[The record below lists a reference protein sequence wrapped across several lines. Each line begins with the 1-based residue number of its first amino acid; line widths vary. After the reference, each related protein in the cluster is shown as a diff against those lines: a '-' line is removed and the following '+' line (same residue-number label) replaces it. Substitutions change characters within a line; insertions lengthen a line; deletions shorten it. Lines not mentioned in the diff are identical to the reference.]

1 MRFGKYQYT
10 GFIKLAHNLKEGIK
24 VLFSRKAKTMGFVL
38 LMGLI
43 LVSCASSPKVETT
56 MASEAVTEGIS
67 EADVADD
74 MTESAAPDQVII
86 IKDENLEQMIRK
98 QIEKPEGDITVGDM
112 EMVYSISINFEET
125 PVYEIDGL
133 EHAVNLNDF
142 SFRNGTLKSLNPVS
156 KLKYMGYLGI
166 SYASIEEPILPF
178 ETPVLDR
185 IGFIDTN
192 ISDFDFLNGVTSAKD
207 VSFVNSEIASIE
219 FMRDWDALEELNLSD
234 NLVSDVSP
242 LEGKTN
248 LRYLSL
254 HKNKVESIDVFSS
267 LTALETLNISYN
279 NVSNIEPI
287 MQLQYLTEF
296 TAYEELDKKIIDRGL
311 LETLEGKG
319 VLVEYH
325 E

>member
-1 MRFGKYQYT
+1 M
-10 GFIKLAHNLKEGIK
+10 
-24 VLFSRKAKTMGFVL
+24 LFRRKAITMGFVL

-56 MASEAVTEGIS
+56 MASDVETEGIS

-74 MTESAAPDQVII
+74 MTESAAADQVIT
-86 IKDENLEQMIRK
+86 IKDENLEQMIRE
-98 QIEKPEGDITVGDM
+98 QIEKPEGDLTVADM
-112 EMVYSISINFEET
+112 EMVYSISINFEEI

-133 EHAVNLNDF
+133 EYAVNLNDF

-156 KLKYMGYLGI
+156 KLKNMGYMAI
-166 SYASIEEPILPF
+166 SYASIEEPISPF
-178 ETPVLDR
+178 ETPSLDR
-185 IGFIDTN
+185 IAFIDTN
-192 ISDFDFLNGVTSAKD
+192 VSNLDFLKGVTSAKD
-207 VSFVNSEIASIE
+207 VSFVRSGIESIE
-219 FMRDWDALEELNLSD
+219 FMRDWSALEELNMED
-234 NLVSDVSP
+234 NLISDVSP
-242 LEGKTN
+242 LEGKIN
-248 LRYLSL
+248 LTYLSL
-254 HKNKVESIDVFSS
+254 HKNKVVNIDVFKT

-279 NVSNIEPI
+279 QVSNIEPI
-287 MQLQYLTEF
+287 MQLQNLTEF

>member
-1 MRFGKYQYT
+1 
-10 GFIKLAHNLKEGIK
+10 
-24 VLFSRKAKTMGFVL
+24 
-38 LMGLI
+38 MGLLI
-43 LVSCASSPKVETT
+43 VSCGSGSKVETT
-56 MASEAVTEGIS
+56 MANDAVTEGIS
-67 EADVADD
+67 EADIYGD
-74 MTESAAPDQVII
+74 MTVSAAPDQVIM
-86 IKDENLEQMIRK
+86 IKDENLEQMIRE
-98 QIEKPEGDITVGDM
+98 QIEKPEGDLTVADM

-125 PVYEIDGL
+125 PISEIDGL
-133 EHAVNLNDF
+133 EYAVNLNDF
-142 SFRNGTLKSLNPVS
+142 SFSNGTLKSLNPVS
-156 KLKYMGYLGI
+156 KLKNMGYMNI
-166 SYASIEEPILPF
+166 SYASIEEPITTF
-178 ETPVLDR
+178 ETPLLDR
-185 IGFIDTN
+185 IGFIETN
-192 ISDFDFLNGVTSAKD
+192 ISAYDFLKGVTAARD
-207 VSFVNSEIASIE
+207 VSFVRSEIASIE

-254 HKNKVESIDVFSS
+254 HQNKVESIDVFSS

-287 MQLQYLTEF
+287 MQLQNLTEF
-296 TAYEELDKKIIDRGL
+296 TAYEELDKRIIDRGL

>member
-1 MRFGKYQYT
+1 MLLRR
-10 GFIKLAHNLKEGIK
+10 KLN
-24 VLFSRKAKTMGFVL
+24 FMGVIF
-38 LMGLI
+38 LMGLLI
-43 LVSCASSPKVETT
+43 VSCGSGSKVETT
-56 MASEAVTEGIS
+56 MANDAVTEGIS
-67 EADVADD
+67 EADIYGD
-74 MTESAAPDQVII
+74 MTVSAAPDQVIM
-86 IKDENLEQMIRK
+86 IKDENLEQMIRE
-98 QIEKPEGDITVGDM
+98 QIEKPEGDLTVADM

-125 PVYEIDGL
+125 PISEIDGL
-133 EHAVNLNDF
+133 EYAVNLNDF
-142 SFRNGTLKSLNPVS
+142 SFSNGTLKSLNPVS
-156 KLKYMGYLGI
+156 KLKNMGYMNI
-166 SYASIEEPILPF
+166 SYASIEEPITTF
-178 ETPVLDR
+178 ETPLLDR
-185 IGFIDTN
+185 IGFIETN
-192 ISDFDFLNGVTSAKD
+192 ISAYDFLKGVTAARD
-207 VSFVNSEIASIE
+207 VSFVRSEIASIE

-254 HKNKVESIDVFSS
+254 HQNKVESIDVFSS

-287 MQLQYLTEF
+287 MQLQNLTEF
-296 TAYEELDKKIIDRGL
+296 TAYEELDKRIIDRGL

>member
-1 MRFGKYQYT
+1 M
-10 GFIKLAHNLKEGIK
+10 
-24 VLFSRKAKTMGFVL
+24 LFSRKVKTTGFVL

-56 MASEAVTEGIS
+56 MASDVETEGIS
-67 EADVADD
+67 EAGIDD
-74 MTESAAPDQVII
+74 AMTESAAPDQVIT
-86 IKDENLEQMIRK
+86 IKDENLEQMIRE
-98 QIEKPEGDITVGDM
+98 QIEKPEGDLTVADM
-112 EMVYSISINFEET
+112 EMVYSISINFEEI

-133 EHAVNLNDF
+133 EYAVNLNDF

-156 KLKYMGYLGI
+156 KLKNMGYMTI
-166 SYASIEEPILPF
+166 SYASIEEPITAF
-178 ETPVLDR
+178 ETPLLDR
-185 IGFIDTN
+185 IGFIETN
-192 ISDFDFLNGVTSAKD
+192 ISAYDFLKGVTAARD
-207 VSFVNSEIASIE
+207 VSFVRSEIASIE
-219 FMRDWDALEELNLSD
+219 FMRDWDALEEVNLSD

-311 LETLEGKG
+311 LGTLEGKG

-325 E
+325 K